1 MKQFLSS
8 SPLAT
13 PVQILDELRLVSAFS
28 ALPPEER
35 MFLFVSAAFGPDSV
49 KQNLVKRYSKV
60 LRGLILTVDGPAYQ
74 RRLIGT
80 CATSGGDLGGQ
91 KVLFPPCGTDCQLF
105 TVRLWTGTMEH
116 LCGVRIPELLKW
128 FPLVLKQLYDED
140 LVEEELFIEWFEEE
154 GRTEFTRREVSDE
167 LVSSQGPVARG
178 QARGGGWDRG

>member
-1 MKQFLSS
+1 
-8 SPLAT
+8 
-13 PVQILDELRLVSAFS
+13 
-28 ALPPEER
+28 
-35 MFLFVSAAFGPDSV
+35 
-49 KQNLVKRYSKV
+49 
-60 LRGLILTVDGPAYQ
+60 
-74 RRLIGT
+74 
-80 CATSGGDLGGQ
+80 
-91 KVLFPPCGTDCQLF
+91 
-105 TVRLWTGTMEH
+105 MEH